1 MNLAQLRALR
11 AVHEAGSVT
20 GAADLLGVTQS
31 AVSHALTSLENELG
45 MRLVIRE
52 RSGCCLTEVGR
63 RLMPH
68 VVGALHHV
76 ERFAEE
82 AAAASGLLDGRVRI
96 GAFPSACRVLPRF
109 VRAFRKLHPAVDVV
123 LLEGT
128 DAEVEE
134 WIGTGVIDL
143 GVVSGPRP
151 DLRTVPLA
159 ADEFLAVLPSAHPLA
174 AERAVGLAD
183 LSDDPFLLSAAGC
196 EPLIRAHYRAVGL
209 DLSPAH
215 RVQRMDTLLAMVRE
229 DLGVSVVPSLAL
241 PELLDG
247 IRAIPLR
254 PPAPR
259 SLLLAAPADTEPTP
273 AARAF
278 LDAVTVQPP
287 APPPSRPPV
296 PARATPVPVP

>member
-45 MRLVIRE
+45 MRLVVRE
-52 RSGCCLTEVGR
+52 RSGCCLTDVGR
-63 RLMPH
+63 RLLPH
-68 VVGALHHV
+68 VSAALHHV

-96 GAFPSACRVLPRF
+96 GAFPSAFRVLPGV
-109 VRAFRKLHPAVDVV
+109 VRAFRRLHPAVEVV
-123 LLEGT
+123 LLEGN
-128 DAEVEE
+128 DAEVDE
-134 WIGTGVIDL
+134 WIRTRVIDL

-174 AERAVGLAD
+174 AECGIALAD
-183 LSDDPFLLSAAGC
+183 LADDPLLLSGAGC
-196 EPLIRAHYRAVGL
+196 EPLISALYRDLGL
-209 DLSPAH
+209 EFTPAR

-229 DLGVSVVPSLAL
+229 DLGVSVVPSLSL
-241 PELLDG
+241 PESFDG
-247 IRAIPLR
+247 IRAVPLR
-254 PPAPR
+254 PAVPR
-259 SLLLAAPADTEPTP
+259 TLLVAAPADADPTP
-273 AARAF
+273 AACAF
-278 LDAVTVQPP
+278 LDALP
-287 APPPSRPPV
+287 AHPVGRPAAPALPPPV
-296 PARATPVPVP
+296 PAAAP

>member
-52 RSGCCLTEVGR
+52 RSGCCLTDIGR

-68 VVGALHHV
+68 VAGALHHV
-76 ERFAEE
+76 ERFSEE

-96 GAFPSACRVLPRF
+96 GAFPSACRVLPEF
-109 VRAFRKLHPAVDVV
+109 VRTFRRLHPAVDVV
-123 LLEGT
+123 VLEGT
-128 DAEVEE
+128 DGEIDE
-134 WIGTGVIDL
+134 WIRTGVIDL

-151 DLRTVPLA
+151 DLRAVPLA
-159 ADEFLAVLPSAHPLA
+159 GDEFLAVLPAAHPLA
-174 AERAVGLAD
+174 AEGSVCLAD
-183 LSDDPFLLSAAGC
+183 LADDPFLLSGAGC
-196 EPLIRAHYRAVGL
+196 EPLIQTLYRALGL
-209 DLSPAH
+209 TLSPAR

-247 IRAIPLR
+247 ISAVPLR
-254 PPAPR
+254 PAAPR
-259 SLLLAAPADTEPTP
+259 RLLLAAAGDGELTP
-273 AARAF
+273 AAGAF
-278 LDAVTVQPP
+278 LDTVRAQTAPRAPRPDRP
-287 APPPSRPPV
+287 APV
-296 PARATPVPVP
+296 PATAS